1 MEGKWVAAAYMKN
14 RDRFAAWFAGGNQQ
28 VSAIGKHACKFGI
41 NMKVN
46 FRFLKKVTISKF
58 ADECGYCMI

>member
-14 RDRFAAWFAGGNQQ
+14 RDRFAGGNQQ

-46 FRFLKKVTISKF
+46 FRFLKKSYDFKIR
-58 ADECGYCMI
+58 